1 MKLFGARPAGT
12 GTIAR
17 IRRSLNA
24 NLTEVSTPGQLTP
37 YGVLPW
43 YVPELWQ
50 RYDEVP
56 EYHYGATFL
65 ANCMSRC
72 TLRLGVLDE
81 DNRRG
86 PAFEGPGKPVKD
98 VDPAL
103 AALGAKMISSLRAM
117 PKPGTYGA
125 PAGGQ
130 ATLLA
135 RMGAN
140 LGAVAECFLI
150 GWEEGSGKDR
160 VYRWEVVSTEELR
173 PIETPAGEAQRFYRR
188 RSRYLTP
195 EIIQPSCCLRIFRS
209 HPRWSAKPDS
219 ANRALMDT
227 LERLHLLNQEGV
239 ADSKSRLAG
248 PGLLLMPSEI
258 DFPDAA
264 DGVDGAGYVQ
274 DELIDTAS
282 IGIQDPGAASRHT
295 PVVLGVPGDQ
305 VENFRL
311 IKFGDDSVALVAKRD
326 AAVTDYARGAEFP
339 PEITRGFSDTSFAN
353 AYAVTESTSRL
364 HVEPWLDVVAGCLT
378 ADYLIPGLL
387 RAAGLPVD
395 RIPPPRVAKLCV
407 WYDVSGLVSHA
418 NPEKVAAVGYGTA
431 ANPNDLISGRTWRR
445 LNGLTEADAPGSKE
459 WDGRVETAHTLRL
472 RSELGG
478 QKPGQT
484 ADPTPTPEGTDEG
497 IAETGP
503 NVDEEMGKRVTA
515 AADLMIRS
523 TTTRVG
529 AWLRAKASGKPEY
542 AKLING
548 IPNTDVARILGPQ
561 VVDAL
566 GGLDAAIGP
575 ASFSTFEAMV
585 RDWLTEAGRED
596 AALVAAATTD
606 LVSRFTRARLY
617 STTLR
622 LDAGKVLELVARE
635 PS

>member
-1 MKLFGARPAGT
+1 WWM
-12 GTIAR
+12 
-17 IRRSLNA
+17 
-24 NLTEVSTPGQLTP
+24 
-37 YGVLPW
+37 
-43 YVPELWQ
+43 PELWQ

-56 EYHYGATFL
+56 EQHYASIFL

-86 PAFEGPGKPVKD
+86 PAFEEDGKPVKD
-98 VDPAL
+98 VDPAM

-140 LGAVAECFLI
+140 LGTVAECFLL

-160 VYRWEVVSTEELR
+160 VYRWEVVSTEEIR
-173 PIETPAGEAQRFYRR
+173 PIETKAGEPQMFYRR

-195 EIIQPSCCLRIFRS
+195 EIIQPTCCLRIFRS
-209 HPRWSAKPDS
+209 HPRFSAEPDT

-274 DELIDTAS
+274 DELIATGNVS
-282 IGIQDPGAASRHT
+282 ISDPSGSGRHT
-295 PVVLGVPGDQ
+295 PVVMGVPGDQ
-305 VENFRL
+305 VANFRL

-387 RAAGLPVD
+387 HAAGLAMD
-395 RIPPPRVAKLCV
+395 RIPPPRIAKLCV

-445 LNGLTEADAPGSKE
+445 LNGLTEADAPGPKE
-459 WDGRVETAHTLRL
+459 WDDRVDTAHTLRL
-472 RSELGG
+472 RSELGA

-497 IAETGP
+497 IAEVGP
-503 NVDEEMGKRVTA
+503 NVDEEMGKRVA
-515 AADLMIRS
+515 ALADYVIREAS
-523 TTTRVG
+523 KRAG
-529 AWLRAKASGKPEY
+529 AWLRAKASSKPEY
-542 AKLING
+542 SKLIDG
-548 IPNTDVARILGPQ
+548 IPNVDVARHLGPQ

-575 ASFSTFEAMV
+575 AQFSSFESTV
-585 RDWLTEAGRED
+585 REWLIEAGRED
-596 AALVAAATTD
+596 AAAVAAATTD
-606 LVSRFTRARLY
+606 LVSRFTRSRLY

-635 PS
+635 P